1 MKNSSKKV
9 WAFSLLELSIVMVI
23 IAILIG
29 GAVAATSLIKK
40 SRLANA
46 QILTKTSPVA
56 DMAGLKLW
64 FEPVME
70 ESFIKGEV
78 KDKNK
83 ITQWNDLN
91 PQSDRPY
98 YLTKTIDAGHPD
110 ISYVKEGIN
119 SLPSVYFPTDS
130 ITNPQFAL
138 SSTVA
143 FDPTIPNA
151 IITPNNA
158 FTFFVVE
165 ETILAA
171 SGDNYNGTVFY
182 NGNIDSDG
190 WGYSRT
196 HQYKSLSISGVAKND
211 SLIMPKDTPHIVSAT
226 FAGGSGGAIN
236 IFRNG
241 AAETSY
247 LNSQT
252 GIGANPSLNGVY
264 AGFFVGGMWH
274 GYTWHGKLSELII
287 FDHVLKVNERKEI
300 EQYLSNKYN
309 ISLSN

>member
-1 MKNSSKKV
+1 M
-9 WAFSLLELSIVMVI
+9 I
-23 IAILIG
+23 IAIFIG
-29 GAVAATSLIKK
+29 GATAASLMIKK
-40 SRLANA
+40 SKIANA

-56 DMAGLKLW
+56 DTAGLKLW

-70 ESFIKGEV
+70 ESFIKREI
-78 KDKNK
+78 KDNNK
-83 ITQWNDLN
+83 ITQWNDIN
-91 PQSDRPY
+91 PQSDKPY
-98 YLTKTIDAGHPD
+98 YLTKDVDNDSPD
-110 ISYVKEGIN
+110 ISYVKDGIN

-130 ITNPQFAL
+130 SANPKFAL
-138 SSTVA
+138 SSTAAV
-143 FDPTIPNA
+143 DPTIPNA

-165 ETILAA
+165 ETAQA
-171 SGDNYNGTVFY
+171 SSGANENGTVFY
-182 NGNIDSDG
+182 NGNIDSNG

-196 HQYKSLSISGVAKND
+196 NQYKSLNIGGVTKND
-211 SLIMPKDTPHIVSAT
+211 SLIMPNNTPHIISAT
-226 FAGGSGGAIN
+226 FAGGSEGEIN

-241 AAETSY
+241 AEETSY

-252 GIGANPSLNGVY
+252 GIGVTPSLNGVY
-264 AGFFVGGMWH
+264 AGFFVGGMWN